1 MSILG
6 RENKAI
12 GEIGEQIA
20 MAFLEQKGYKIV
32 GVNVR
37 TPLGE
42 IDVIARQKDTT
53 VFVEVKTR
61 ATSSLGPPYLNVT
74 RVKQIHLIRNAL
86 CYLKRHGRINS
97 DWRIDVV
104 SVKLNERYE
113 LESIELIENAVTED
127 R

>member
-1 MSILG
+1 MG
-6 RENKAI
+6 RENKIIGKI
-12 GEIGEQIA
+12 GEEMA
-20 MAFLEQKGYKIV
+20 MAFLEQKGYEIL

-42 IDVIARQKDTT
+42 IDIVARRKNVT

-61 ATSSLGPPYLNVT
+61 ATSSLGPPYLNIT
-74 RVKQIHLIRNAL
+74 RTKQRQIVKNAL
-86 CYLKRHGRINS
+86 CYLKSKGLVFS

-113 LESIELIENAVTED
+113 PGSIELIENAVTED
-127 R
+127 A

>member
-1 MSILG
+1 MG
-6 RENKAI
+6 RENKRIGYI
-12 GEIGEQIA
+12 GEKIA
-20 MAFLEQKGYKIV
+20 MTFLEQKGYQIL

-42 IDVIARQKDTT
+42 IDVVARKKETT

-74 RVKQIHLIRNAL
+74 KTKQIHIIRNAL
-86 CYLKRHGRINS
+86 CYLKSKRLIFS

-104 SVKLNERYE
+104 SVKLNDRYE
-113 LESIELIENAVTED
+113 LESVELIENAVEGV
-127 R
+127 